1 MSAERGAQVGTGER
15 GERIRTY
22 NYPQGRITDHRVNST
37 KHGIERMMSGE
48 LLNELIE
55 ELAAWEQTKE
65 LEKMLKDGEA

>member
-1 MSAERGAQVGTGER
+1 M
-15 GERIRTY
+15 
-22 NYPQGRITDHRVNST
+22 NST